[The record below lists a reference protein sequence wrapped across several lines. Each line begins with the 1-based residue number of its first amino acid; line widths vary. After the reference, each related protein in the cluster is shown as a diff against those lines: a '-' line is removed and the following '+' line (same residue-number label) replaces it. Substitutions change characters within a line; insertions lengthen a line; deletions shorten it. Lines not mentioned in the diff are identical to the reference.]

1 MEDKIEIGDI
11 VEVTGGDRGYVAAIR
26 DYGTH
31 MVYFIET
38 GQLLKLPV
46 KREWIKLIQKT
57 TRINNR

>member
-11 VEVTGGDRGYVAAIR
+11 VGVTGGVRGYVAAIR

-31 MVYFIET
+31 VVYFIET

-46 KREWIKLIQKT
+46 KREWIKLIQK
-57 TRINNR
+57 NNPNK